1 VKIKKK
7 ILIVGCGKMG
17 SAHLTSFIKA
27 ESSYDITVVDTANT
41 IKKLKNKFPG
51 ILINYQNKLPKNFF
65 FNLAIIATSSKER
78 FFVSSKIINNNTI
91 KKILLEKFIFQK
103 KNEYLKFDKLLKV
116 KKTKC
121 YVNCWG
127 STLSKLLK
135 FSKMINKNTTV
146 NVAIKEGAY
155 LTNLIHIL
163 SLIFDAINLKK
174 INNYKLIINKI
185 FKSKAKNYD
194 EILGKLSFN
203 TNDNNVYVN
212 ISSKL
217 SENTF
222 EIEIKNKKQSVIY
235 LNNKL
240 KLIKKYNNEIEKFNF
255 PLSSVYTE
263 KIYKNMNNK
272 KYSYRFIT
280 YKFAKDLSLLI
291 MNLISKTTTKN
302 VSIR

>member
-1 VKIKKK
+1 
-7 ILIVGCGKMG
+7 
-17 SAHLTSFIKA
+17 
-27 ESSYDITVVDTANT
+27 
-41 IKKLKNKFPG
+41 
-51 ILINYQNKLPKNFF
+51 
-65 FNLAIIATSSKER
+65 
-78 FFVSSKIINNNTI
+78 
-91 KKILLEKFIFQK
+91 
-103 KNEYLKFDKLLKV
+103 
-116 KKTKC
+116 
-121 YVNCWG
+121 
-127 STLSKLLK
+127 
-135 FSKMINKNTTV
+135 MINKNTTV